1 MRKYLLAAVAA
12 LALGVRSK
20 REPCAVRGRK
30 LAFADPQLGQRLR
43 LLRPKHVHA
52 PVIRY

>member
-12 LALGVRSK
+12 LAFGGS
-20 REPCAVRGRK
+20 
-30 LAFADPQLGQRLR
+30 AFAQDANPAHPQLGQRLR